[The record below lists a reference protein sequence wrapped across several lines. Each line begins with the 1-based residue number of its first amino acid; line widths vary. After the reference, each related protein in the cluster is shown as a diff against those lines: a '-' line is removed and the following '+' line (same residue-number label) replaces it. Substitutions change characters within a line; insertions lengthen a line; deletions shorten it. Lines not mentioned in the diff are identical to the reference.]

1 MELPTSSPSSELGER
16 PKSRLP
22 LPMDLESAGGDN
34 PAVIVGMACRVP
46 GATSPSQLWRIL
58 AEQRDLQRKVP
69 AERFQIDAFYHPI
82 GTNKG
87 TTSARYGYF
96 LDQDLGL
103 FDNEFFRISGK
114 EAQAMD
120 PQQRLL
126 LEVVYEALEDA
137 GITLDEIKGTKTSVF
152 TGSFSSDYRSLATDV
167 LDYPQYTA
175 IGTGGSILANR
186 ISYFYNL
193 SGPSV
198 TIDTAC
204 SSSLV
209 CFHLGT
215 QSIQRGESDMSI
227 IAGTALHFDPS
238 LFVTMTELG
247 VLSSDG
253 RCRTYDAAGSGYA
266 RGEGVC
272 AVILKRRSQAEL
284 CNDPIRAV
292 IRATGS
298 NHDGFKDG
306 LTVPNGEAQERLM
319 RETYKGAG
327 ISPLDTHYFE
337 AHGTGTRV
345 GDPIEATA
353 IGSIFAPGRDQHRP
367 LIVGSL
373 KSNLGHLEGASGLAG
388 VIKATLTV
396 ESGKIMPNM
405 HFNVPNPSIDF
416 EKLKLKVPTEI
427 MDWKDPCRRAS
438 INSFGYGGSNAH
450 VILENYTPMSNE
462 DCDGRL
468 TLPQVH
474 LRPYLLPL
482 SSHNER
488 AARNLCTGLTRYL
501 LENPQIS
508 LPDLVHTFDAKR
520 SLHIYRSYLLL
531 YRLDSAE
538 QLIKDNLLSD
548 KWTRPIS
555 SDKAPRVGFIFTGQ
569 GAQSFDMGRQLIQ
582 HMPLFRQALERC
594 DKILQSLSVPDRPDW
609 NCIDELL
616 KSQDESRLAQ
626 SKYSQPLCTAVQLA
640 LLEVLSSWGISPHA
654 VVGHSSGEIAAA
666 YAAGVLS
673 FQNAIVCAYY
683 RGLCMSKG
691 LETDGGPVAGAM
703 LAVGLSEREGR
714 AEIAQ
719 YRGRIDLAAINSPST
734 ITLSGNEDAVLELK
748 RELDERG
755 ILARRLQVEQA
766 FHSHHM
772 VPLAPAF
779 EHALSQLPDFKSDPP
794 RRKFVSSVTGRYANT
809 EPMCASYWAKNMTGV
824 VRFAEAVTETLLDDN
839 DEQDVDIFV
848 EIGPHPALKGPV
860 GQTLKAMKFEVPYIP
875 SLSRGVPAFESLLS
889 MAGQL
894 FQAGCLVDLRAVNS
908 ILSYNS
914 DGEVCKISTSKRL
927 KDIPT
932 YAWDHH
938 TRFWHE
944 TRPEREFRLRTNR
957 HSLLG
962 SPVPTAPKSRP
973 QWRNYLRLN
982 EMPWLSHHVVDSKVI
997 FPGAGYI
1004 SMALEAIATRT
1015 PNYKKILLREVVF
1028 KSALTLQNGE
1038 SGTEVMLDL
1047 QPRIVSAKQSSSSW
1061 YRFTIFSFDHVHST
1075 NEHCHGLIYAEQGT
1089 PKTVD
1094 IPVDGARNMTNQR
1107 RPPYGYYKRLQKLGL
1122 NYGETFQLLTG
1133 DVESGPGFSVANL
1146 TFRPEKVISTPED
1159 QCIMHP
1165 TLLDS
1170 SFHTIFAAIE
1180 NLLGRPLDEPFVPT
1194 FIRSMVVSGHLASLK
1209 HEMLPQ
1215 HYWVKCDA
1223 ALRGQRLAVS
1233 KLSIQADAS
1242 SKTLVSLDGFET
1254 TALGNSTESQ
1264 AAAPR
1269 TLFFRTRWKPAF
1281 DHLVDADLDLST
1293 YDIGTLMELYVHQ
1306 HPAANILH
1314 LTPALAH
1321 VHNLLRHLGGVD
1333 GAARKFEKLTPYQYA
1348 ADADSRGRL
1357 EDCWPALID
1366 FNEPKKETYDI
1377 VVISRVPDC
1386 DIRPFLKA
1394 GGLIV
1399 SEEKAF
1405 DIPGLVK
1412 LSGKFGI
1419 WQNSRPV
1426 PPSTSKTRLTVL
1438 VSSRASERTKR
1449 IIAGLIS
1456 DYDGEVV
1463 TRTLSTGTAVEEQT
1477 EESHIVSLVS
1487 LDEDLFFDPELPEK
1501 EQFQAIQR
1509 LLSRKAARIVWATC
1523 GATHDSENPAQA
1535 MIIGLA
1541 RVAQSENPD
1550 LKLTTIDISE
1560 AAAADPGVSKS
1571 VMRLLSDKGYESE
1584 VSLRNGVVSIPRL
1597 VVDDALNSK
1606 LPTPGNRKLRLEP
1619 LYQDRRLTL
1628 NINKTGLLDTLFFEE
1643 DSRFS
1648 RDEGLA
1654 DDAVEIEV
1662 KASALNFRDIAVAL
1676 GMIDEHRLGSECAGV
1691 IRRVGRQVS
1700 AEAFKPG
1707 DRVLAL
1713 VSNQGSHG
1721 VIVRT
1726 PAVLCVRIGDM
1737 EYATAASLGL
1747 IGSTAY
1753 YSLIDMAR
1761 LQPGEYCLIH
1771 SAAGG
1776 VGQIAVGIAQMIG
1789 AKVLATVGSESKR
1802 SFLKERFGLTD
1813 DAIFSS
1819 RDASSFV
1826 QGVLK
1831 ATGGRG
1837 CDVALNSLAG
1847 PLLLATWDIVAPFG
1861 RLIEIG
1867 KRDVHENFK
1876 LDMDPFRKN
1885 LVYAAVDIDLIA
1897 TLNKPLLGRLLRESF
1912 GLVSTGRINPPYPI
1926 TKVAFSDA
1934 QKAFRMLQMGTNM
1947 GKVIL
1952 VPGADDIVP
1961 VLPPTYSMNKLLF
1974 KTEKSYLI
1982 VGGLGGIGR
1991 RLSEWMFQRGARHL
2005 AFLARSGAERE
2016 GGRAT
2021 ISWLRERKVEVS
2033 IFKGDVA
2040 DRAVVQ
2046 QCISTLGESLAGII
2060 QAAMVLADAPL
2071 ATMSHTQW
2079 HAAVQPKVL
2088 GTYNLHLATQDRD
2101 LDFFVTFSSTAA
2113 VVGSKGQANYSAA
2126 NCYLDALMRHRR
2138 SQGLTGATINIGAV
2152 GGVGAVA
2159 EDAVLEKV
2167 MERMGYESIT
2177 EDELFWAI
2185 EEGIIGAYATQEAD
2199 GVEQHQIIT
2208 GLNLQHKDLYWAN
2221 KSIMRNLYAHLDGGR
2236 EGPPAAQR
2244 QNIALAIQRTSSV
2257 QERIAMLTAA
2267 FTEKVADV
2275 MFVPVS
2281 TIPSSNALSSY
2292 GLDSIFA
2299 VEFRN
2304 WFLKSVK
2311 VDVSLFDILAAK
2323 SIQALV
2329 EKVVR
2334 MIPTTHA
2341 TELHDGGQ
2349 VDTAATPPANDSHDI
2364 YGPEVYANNEEK
2376 EPNSLKD
2383 FIRSDKIPLSP
2394 HQMHLWSAHKSLDD
2408 KSALNFV
2415 VLWSLNGQPN
2425 IEILQETV
2433 LELTKR
2439 NDCLHTRYFDG
2450 PEFPEQALSEDVAPK
2465 FSYHDLSQEMQPEG
2479 VLQAR
2484 AQLLR
2489 LQVLDIEQ
2497 GENVAMGLFKLAED
2511 RYSLISVFHHICI
2524 DNGSTNAAMSQFIS
2538 IYNALS
2544 RGADLSTVPLPL
2556 VTYSDF
2562 SLWYSQRLRTPRIQ
2576 SSLAWWREELGDA
2589 PRHGKLLPFARE
2601 NGRPADA
2608 FRGRKILGQ
2617 SISQAKLRRMKRI
2630 CSKHDATT
2638 FHFLVACLRTFIYR
2652 FTHERDWILLT
2663 MNGNRPHPD
2672 LEEVIGFFVNIVPF
2686 RFRRACEG
2694 RTFEDLLA
2702 EARKIS
2708 LDALAHSQV
2717 PFDMILGACNID
2729 RSTTSHHPLGQV
2741 FVNYKLNG
2749 AMARYNTD
2757 HFVVKDLIVEDMPTA
2772 GELALEAVED
2782 AQNGLRLRL
2791 EYDSFLYSQK
2801 EMEVFFGQFTTFLLS
2816 VIQDCRVLIGDVA
2829 LRVSE

>member
-1 MELPTSSPSSELGER
+1 MELPTSSSSSELAES
-16 PKSRLP
+16 PTSP
-22 LPMDLESAGGDN
+22 LTVPTDSESTDGDN
-34 PAVIVGMACRVP
+34 PTVIVGMACRVP
-46 GATSPSQLWRIL
+46 GATSPSQLWRVL

-69 AERFQIDAFYHPI
+69 AERFDIDAFYHPI

-152 TGSFSSDYRSLATDV
+152 IGSFSSDYKSVATDL

-209 CFHLGT
+209 CFHLGN
-215 QSIQRGESDMSI
+215 QSIQRGESNMSI
-227 IAGTALHFDPS
+227 IAGSALHFDPS
-238 LFVTMTELG
+238 LFITMTELG

-253 RCRTYDAAGSGYA
+253 RCRTYDAAGSGYV

-272 AVILKRRSQAEL
+272 AVILRRRSQAEL
-284 CNDPIRAV
+284 FNDPIRAV
-292 IRATGS
+292 VRATGS

-306 LTVPNGEAQERLM
+306 LTVPNGEAQERLI
-319 RETYKGAG
+319 RETYKEAG

-345 GDPIEATA
+345 GDPIEAKA
-353 IGSIFAPGRDQHRP
+353 IGSVFAPGRDERRP

-405 HFNVPNPSIDF
+405 HFSVPNPSIDF

-427 MDWKDPCRRAS
+427 MDWKDSCRRAS

-450 VILENYTPMSNE
+450 VILENYIPMSNE
-462 DCDGRL
+462 GSDGRL
-468 TLPQVH
+468 SLPQDH
-474 LRPYLLPL
+474 QRPYLLPL

-488 AARNLCTGLTRYL
+488 AAGNLCTGLARYL
-501 LENPQIS
+501 LENPQIT
-508 LPDLVHTFDAKR
+508 LPDLVHTFDTKR
-520 SLHIYRSYLLL
+520 SLHSYRSYVLL
-531 YRLDSAE
+531 YRLDSAA
-538 QLIKDNLLSD
+538 QLIKDTQLSG

-555 SDKAPRVGFIFTGQ
+555 PGNAPRVGFIFTGQ

-582 HMPLFRQALERC
+582 KMPLFRQVLERC
-594 DKILQSLSVPDRPDW
+594 DRILQSLPVPDRPDW

-616 KSQDESRLAQ
+616 KSQEESRLAQ
-626 SKYSQPLCTAVQLA
+626 SRYSQPLCTALQLA
-640 LLEVLSSWGISPHA
+640 LLEVLSAWGISPHA

-673 FQNAIVCAYY
+673 FDNAIVCAYY

-691 LETDGGPVAGAM
+691 LETDRGPVPGAM
-703 LAVGLSEREGR
+703 LAVGLSEREGKT
-714 AEIAQ
+714 EIAQ
-719 YRGRIDLAAINSPST
+719 YRGRIDLAAINSPSN

-748 RELDERG
+748 DKLNERG
-755 ILARRLQVEQA
+755 IFARILQVEQA

-772 VPLAPAF
+772 LPLAPAF
-779 EHALSQLPDFKSDPP
+779 EQALSQLPEFKSHPP
-794 RRKFVSSVTGRYANT
+794 RRKFVSSVTGRYAST

-824 VRFAEAVTETLLDDN
+824 VRFAEAVTEILLDDN

-860 GQTLKAMKFEVPYIP
+860 GQIVKAMKFEVPYIP

-889 MAGQL
+889 MAGEL

-908 ILSYNS
+908 TLSYDS
-914 DGEVCKISTSKRL
+914 DGEVCNMSTSERL

-944 TRPEREFRLRTNR
+944 TRPEREFRLRSYR
-957 HSLLG
+957 HSILG

-982 EMPWLSHHVVDSKVI
+982 ELSWLSHHVVDSKVI

-1004 SMALEAIATRT
+1004 SMALEAVATLT
-1015 PNYKKILLREVVF
+1015 PNYKKILLREIVF
-1028 KSALTLQNGE
+1028 QSALTLAEGE
-1038 SGTEVMLDL
+1038 SGTEVMLEL
-1047 QPRIVSAKQSSSSW
+1047 QPQVISAKQSSSSW
-1061 YRFTIFSFDHVHST
+1061 YRFTIFSFDNAHST
-1075 NEHCHGLIYAEQGT
+1075 NEHCHGLICAEQGT
-1089 PKTVD
+1089 PATVD
-1094 IPVDGARNMTNQR
+1094 SFVDGARKMTNQR
-1107 RPPYGYYKRLQKLGL
+1107 RPSYGYYKRLQKLGL

-1133 DVESGPGFSVANL
+1133 DVESGPGFSVAGL
-1146 TFRPEKVISTPED
+1146 TFQPEKVVSIPKD
-1159 QCIMHP
+1159 QCILHP

-1180 NLLGRPLDEPFVPT
+1180 SLLGRPLDEPFVPT
-1194 FIRSMVVSGHLASLK
+1194 FIRSMVVSGHFASLK
-1209 HEMLPQ
+1209 HEMAPQ
-1215 HYWVKCDA
+1215 HYWVKSDT

-1233 KLSIQADAS
+1233 KLSIQADA
-1242 SKTLVSLDGFET
+1242 TNNVLVSLDGFEA
-1254 TALGNSTESQ
+1254 TALGNNAESQ
-1264 AAAPR
+1264 AAAAR
-1269 TLFFRTRWKPAF
+1269 TLYFRTRWKPAF
-1281 DHLVDADLDLST
+1281 DHLVDAELDLST
-1293 YDIGTLMELYVHQ
+1293 YDLSTLMELYVHQ

-1314 LTPALAH
+1314 VTPTLTH
-1321 VHNLLRHLGGVD
+1321 VHDLLRYLGGVD
-1333 GAARKFEKLTPYQYA
+1333 GAARSFEKLTPYQYA
-1348 ADADSRGRL
+1348 AETDARARL
-1357 EDCWPALID
+1357 EDRWPALID
-1366 FNEPKKETYDI
+1366 FTGPKKDTYDI
-1377 VVISRVPDC
+1377 IVISSVPDC
-1386 DIRPFLKA
+1386 DIKPFLKDGA
-1394 GGLIV
+1394 FVV
-1399 SEEKAF
+1399 SEEKEF

-1412 LSGKFGI
+1412 LVESGKFRI

-1426 PPSTSKTRLTVL
+1426 PRSTAQTHMTVL
-1438 VSSRASERTKR
+1438 VSSRASERTER
-1449 IIAGLIS
+1449 IVAALTS
-1456 DYDGEVV
+1456 DYDGKVV
-1463 TRTLSTGTAVEEQT
+1463 TRTLSTETIVEEKT
-1477 EESHIVSLVS
+1477 EENHIVSLVS
-1487 LDEDLFFDPELPEK
+1487 LDEDLFFDPELQGK
-1501 EQFQAIQR
+1501 EQYQAIQG
-1509 LLSRKAARIVWATC
+1509 LLTGKSGRIIWVTC
-1523 GATHDSENPAQA
+1523 GATHESEKPAQA

-1541 RVAQSENPD
+1541 RVGQSENAD
-1550 LKLTTIDISE
+1550 LKFTTLDISE
-1560 AAAADPGVSKS
+1560 TAAADTVRVSKS
-1571 VMRLLSDKGYESE
+1571 IIRFLSVDGYEGE
-1584 VSLRNGVVSIPRL
+1584 VSLRNGILSIPRL

-1606 LPTPGNRKLRLEP
+1606 LPSPGNRKVRLEP

-1628 NINKTGLLDTLFFEE
+1628 KIGKTGLLDTLFFEE

-1648 RDEGLA
+1648 SDEALA

-1662 KASALNFRDIAVAL
+1662 KASAMNFRDIAVAL
-1676 GMIDEHRLGSECAGV
+1676 GMIDEHRLGSECAGI
-1691 IRRVGRQVS
+1691 IRRIGRQIS
-1700 AEAFKPG
+1700 PEAFKPG

-1713 VSNQGSHG
+1713 VSNQGSHS

-1726 PAVLCVRIGDM
+1726 PAVLCVKIGDM
-1737 EYATAASLGL
+1737 DYATAASLGI

-1753 YSLIDMAR
+1753 YSLIDMGR

-1789 AKVLATVGSESKR
+1789 AKVLATVGSDSKR
-1802 SFLKERFGLTD
+1802 TFLKERFGLTD

-1819 RDASSFV
+1819 RDPSSFV

-1847 PLLLATWDIVAPFG
+1847 PLLLATWNIVAPFG

-1885 LVYAAVDIDLIA
+1885 LMYAAVDIDLIGV
-1897 TLNKPLLGRLLRESF
+1897 LNKPLLGRLLRESF
-1912 GLVSTGRINPPYPI
+1912 DLVSTGKIKPPYPI

-1952 VPGADDIVP
+1952 IPGADDIVP
-1961 VLPPTYSMNKLLF
+1961 VLPPTYSTNHPLLN
-1974 KTEKSYLI
+1974 TEKTYLI

-1991 RLSEWMFQRGARHL
+1991 RLSEWMFQRGARRL

-2016 GGRAT
+2016 EGRAT
-2021 ISWLRERKVEVS
+2021 IAWLRERNVDVS
-2033 IFKGDVA
+2033 VFKGDVA
-2040 DRAVVQ
+2040 DIAVVQ
-2046 QCISTLGESLAGII
+2046 HCIDTLGNTLAGII

-2071 ATMSHTQW
+2071 ATMSHAQW
-2079 HAAVQPKVL
+2079 HAAVRPKVF
-2088 GTYNLHLATQDRD
+2088 GTYNLHLATQDLE
-2101 LDFFVTFSSTAA
+2101 LDFFLTFSSIAA
-2113 VVGSKGQANYSAA
+2113 VIGSKGQANYSAA

-2138 SQGLTGATINIGAV
+2138 AQGLAGTTINISAV
-2152 GGVGAVA
+2152 GGVGVVA

-2185 EEGIIGAYATQEAD
+2185 EEGIIGAFDAKQEAD
-2199 GVEQHQIIT
+2199 GVQQHQIIT
-2208 GLNLQHKDLYWAN
+2208 GLNLQRKDLYWAN
-2221 KSIMRNLYAHLDGGR
+2221 KSLMRNLYVHLDGGR
-2236 EGPPAAQR
+2236 EGPPTAQR

-2257 QERIAMLTAA
+2257 EERISMLTAA
-2267 FTEKVADV
+2267 FTEKIADV
-2275 MFVPVS
+2275 LFVPVS
-2281 TIPSSNALSSY
+2281 TIHSSNALVSY
-2292 GLDSIFA
+2292 GLDSIIA
-2299 VEFRN
+2299 VEFRT
-2304 WFLKSVK
+2304 WFLKTVK

-2323 SIQALV
+2323 SIEALV
-2329 EKVVR
+2329 GKVVG
-2334 MIPTTHA
+2334 MIPTIHA
-2341 TELHDGGQ
+2341 TEPHAGGQ
-2349 VDTAATPPANDSHDI
+2349 VDTAANPLANDSQAN
-2364 YGPEVYANNEEK
+2364 YGPEVNAYNEGK
-2376 EPNSLKD
+2376 ASDSLKE
-2383 FIRSDKIPLSP
+2383 FIRSDRIPLSP

-2408 KSALNFV
+2408 KSALNLV

-2425 IEILQETV
+2425 PEILQKTV

-2439 NDCLHTRYFDG
+2439 NDCLRTRYFDG
-2450 PEFPEQALSEDVAPK
+2450 PDFPEQALSENVAPK

-2479 VLQAR
+2479 VLRAR

-2497 GENVAMGLFKLAED
+2497 GENIATGLFKLAED
-2511 RYSLISVFHHICI
+2511 RYSFITAFHHICI
-2524 DNGSTNAAMSQFIS
+2524 DNGSTKALMSQFTS

-2544 RGADLSTVPLPL
+2544 RGADLSTVPSPS

-2562 SLWYSQRLRTPRIQ
+2562 SLWYGQRLHTPPVQ
-2576 SSLAWWREELGDA
+2576 SSIAWWRAELRDA
-2589 PRHGKLLPFARE
+2589 PRYGKLLPFARE
-2601 NGRPADA
+2601 GGRPANA
-2608 FRGRKILGQ
+2608 FRGRTILRQ

-2630 CSKHDATT
+2630 CTSQDATP
-2638 FHFLVACLRTFIYR
+2638 FQFLVGCLRAFIYR

-2686 RFRRACEG
+2686 RFRTACEG

-2708 LDALAHSQV
+2708 VDALAHSQV
-2717 PFDMILGACNID
+2717 PFDMILDACNTD

-2741 FVNYKLNG
+2741 FVNYKLSG
-2749 AMARYNTD
+2749 GMSRYSTD
-2757 HFVVKDLIVEDMPTA
+2757 HFVVEDLVVEDMPTA

-2782 AQNGLRLRL
+2782 GQNGLQLRL
-2791 EYDSFLYSQK
+2791 EYDSFLYSRID
-2801 EMEVFFGQFTTFLLS
+2801 MEVFFGQFTTFLLS
-2816 VIQDCRVLIGDVA
+2816 VIQDYRVLV
-2829 LRVSE
+2829 